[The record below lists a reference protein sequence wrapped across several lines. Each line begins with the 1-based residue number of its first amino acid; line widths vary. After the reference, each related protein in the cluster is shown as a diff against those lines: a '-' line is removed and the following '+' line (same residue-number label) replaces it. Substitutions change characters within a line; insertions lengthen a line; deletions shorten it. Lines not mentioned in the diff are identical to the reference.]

1 MTEENTE
8 FIVLATTKV
17 GENAL
22 VVHTL
27 SREYGR
33 RGFLLHP
40 GKKAAP
46 SLFLPLNILEA
57 DVQENPRSSLWS
69 LKNIQLRD
77 GLPGIRGNL
86 HKNTMT
92 LFLSEVLFRTLR
104 EGTSEEGLYD
114 WCVGAILTL
123 NALES
128 DFANFHIR
136 FLLELAGALGFRPT
150 FDDIAPFAREQ
161 LREMKLFLELDFG
174 ESMLVPLTGAAR
186 NALCESLLQYISY
199 HTEQAIHV
207 KSLAVLRELYR

>member
-77 GLPGIRGNL
+77 GLQGIRGNL